1 MDRQFLLPATVAAA
15 LHVGLL
21 FGYRPDHVAAPTRS
35 PLVPISDFVRDVFV
49 IDVIQPDDATEVQ
62 ASRPASGEPR
72 PTTPEP
78 PVTPRPT
85 DIVIDVPVTPAINP
99 NTILSK
105 IPLGPIGP
113 SSDLLPVVRPG
124 DGGLFRSGDLDNTPR
139 TRSQVAPVYPFEAK
153 RDGRSGT
160 VLVEF
165 TVNENGAVISP
176 RVVESS
182 DRVFEEAAVRAV
194 AKWRFEPGRRDGRV
208 VRFRMAVPMVFALN
222 AD

>member
-35 PLVPISDFVRDVFV
+35 PLVPISDFVCRIFEIEVASTDEVV
-49 IDVIQPDDATEVQ
+49 DAQPLART
-62 ASRPASGEPR
+62 AGEPR
-72 PTTPEP
+72 PVTPEP
-78 PVTPRPT
+78 TVIARPT

-113 SSDLLPVVRPG
+113 SSDLLPGPRPG
-124 DGGLFRSGDLDNTPR
+124 EGGFFYSGDLDNTPR
-139 TRSQVAPVYPFEAK
+139 TRAQASLIYPFEAK

-165 TVNENGAVISP
+165 TVDESGAVISP

-182 DRVFEEAAVRAV
+182 DRVFEDSAVRAV

-208 VRFRMAVPMVFALN
+208 VRFRMAVPIVFALN
-222 AD
+222 GD